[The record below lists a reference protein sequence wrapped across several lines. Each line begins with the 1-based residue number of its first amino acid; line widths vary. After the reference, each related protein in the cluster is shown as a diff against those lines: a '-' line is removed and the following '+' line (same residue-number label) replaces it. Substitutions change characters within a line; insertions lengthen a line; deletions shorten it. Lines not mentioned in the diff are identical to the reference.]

1 MPNKAQLMEQ
11 EWSHFFDVEELEKK
25 PLKIQLQASPEECAD
40 LSKRFG
46 VEEVKSASADLTVTR
61 QGGHIIY
68 VSGTFESMI
77 VQNCVIT
84 LEPVETALSDQVEG
98 WFADK
103 EATVSFAAA
112 KRDRDVVQQ
121 KGEVEILD
129 EKDDPE
135 AIIDGQIDL
144 GELVTQHISLTIP
157 AYPRKEGAEYEQGDA
172 GLTVDENSPLRK
184 NPFEALKS
192 WKEER

>member
-1 MPNKAQLMEQ
+1 MPKTQLMEQ

-25 PLKIQLQASPEECAD
+25 PLKMRIEASEDECGD

-46 VEEVKSASADLTVTR
+46 VQEVKNASAELILTR
-61 QGGHIIY
+61 QGGHIVY
-68 VSGTFESMI
+68 VSGTFQSTI

-84 LEPVETALSDQVEG
+84 LEPVEAALSDQVEG

-112 KRDRDVVQQ
+112 KRDREVLQQ
-121 KGEVEILD
+121 RGEVEVLD

-144 GELVTQHISLTIP
+144 GELVTQHISLAIP

-172 GLTVDENSPLRK
+172 GLEVDENSPLRK
-184 NPFEALKS
+184 NPFEALKD
-192 WKEER
+192 WKEQR